1 MYTSDAVITRN
12 FFTFDVCFLESKKKK
27 RKYTLPQNDSIMQIC
42 IGAVSN

>member
-12 FFTFDVCFLESKKKK
+12 FFTFDLCFLESKKK